1 MLSREIKRVWEQNNK
16 VYGTRKVWHQP
27 QREKVTIA
35 RCTVAGLMK
44 QLAIQGVIRGKVKK
58 TTVPDKVQPRPKDK
72 GNRKVQAPAPN
83 MLWVSDFT
91 HVSIWQGVVYVA
103 FVIDTF
109 ADKTMGWRVSN
120 SPKTDFLLDTLEKT
134 LHDRR
139 PVHKIGLSNHFH
151 RGGQYLFIRYTE
163 RLADAGIDPSVGSVG
178 NSYDTALAETHQRS
192 VQSRSHSP
200 ARTLENHGRCRMGD
214 HQIGQLVQQPSA
226 ACINRIHPAI

>member
-1 MLSREIKRVWEQNNK
+1 
-16 VYGTRKVWHQP
+16 
-27 QREKVTIA
+27 
-35 RCTVAGLMK
+35 MK
-44 QLAIQGVIRGKVKK
+44 HLAIQGVIRGKVKK
-58 TTVPDKVQPRPKDK
+58 TTVPDKGLPRPRDS

-103 FVIDTF
+103 FIIDTF
-109 ADKTMGWRVSN
+109 ADKILVWRVSN

-139 PVHKIGLSNHFH
+139 PVHKIGLSNHSD
-151 RGGQYLFIRYTE
+151 RGGQYLSIRYTE

-192 VQSRSHSP
+192 VQGRSHSP

-214 HQIGQLVQQPSA
+214 PQIGQLVQQPSP